1 MKRICLL
8 LVVLTA
14 SLAASAQYVV
24 SDKYMLWFED
34 TGHELTT
41 RKSVSCDEDYQDLW
55 NGDIVRIRNRRVYI
69 YSGSYSILYG
79 DDINLL
85 YNGYYRVRR
94 GSTWYLAEPD
104 GDLVDG
110 IYGKNI
116 LYFPWGYVTVQR
128 SAGYWD
134 VFHCSGRKLDF
145 YSDEDPVIFYDGS
158 WGVRHGKLW
167 YVYDSNGRQIDG
179 VWGESITLTPNGRWK
194 CVNNGYVWYVD

>member
-1 MKRICLL
+1 MRTKLL
-8 LVVLTA
+8 TLCFALMA
-14 SLAASAQYVV
+14 SLTLSAQYVV

-55 NGDIVRIRNRRVYI
+55 NGDIVRIRGSRVYI

-79 DDINLL
+79 DQINLL

-158 WGVRHGKLW
+158 WGVRHGKK
-167 YVYDSNGRQIDG
+167 
-179 VWGESITLTPNGRWK
+179 PA
-194 CVNNGYVWYVD
+194 